1 MTAGHLLVVDDEKA
15 QRDILTVILEGE
27 GYTVETASNVSQ
39 ALSAYRNHP
48 ADVVLTDLS
57 MPERDGPALLEARSK
72 PARASL
78 VILVSASGTIRSA
91 IRATKKAAS
100 DCLARTVDV

>member
-48 ADVVLTDLS
+48 ADVAGQAG
-57 MPERDGPALLEARSK
+57 GPGRVADHDRAR
-72 PARASL
+72 L
-78 VILVSASGTIRSA
+78 
-91 IRATKKAAS
+91 
-100 DCLARTVDV
+100 